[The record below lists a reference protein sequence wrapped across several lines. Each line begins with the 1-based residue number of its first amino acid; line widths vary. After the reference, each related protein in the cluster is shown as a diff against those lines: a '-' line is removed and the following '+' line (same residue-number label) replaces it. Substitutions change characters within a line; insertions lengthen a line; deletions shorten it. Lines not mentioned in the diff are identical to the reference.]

1 MAKQTKQ
8 RTTEK
13 GFGLSLMDCVQFQ
26 VIPLVDEHTER
37 LPMGVIPR
45 LALDQADSR
54 DILPEAVAVNLLI
67 C

>member
-1 MAKQTKQ
+1 
-8 RTTEK
+8 
-13 GFGLSLMDCVQFQ
+13 MDRIQFE
-26 VIPLVDEHTER
+26 VIPLVDEHPER

-67 C
+67 G